1 MIDYDELGK
10 AVAKLSVSI
19 QKVQRVTALMKLSKE
34 NNPYF
39 PLVRVMCKLGLITNW
54 STL

>member
-19 QKVQRVTALMKLSKE
+19 QKEQRVTALMKLTRID
-34 NNPYF
+34 NPYY
-39 PLVRVMCKLGLITNW
+39 PLVRVMCKLNLIKNW
-54 STL
+54 LT